1 MIKIN
6 FISELIDLDFLNDY
20 KYIEKDQFL
29 LFVKLHIDKILE
41 QIDFLDVDFKEYD
54 TSNIIEKIII
64 NALKSSA
71 EIYYNILNKEQ
82 SDEELD
88 IIIHELIRRKVYANS
103 IDNIILLEEIEYLQI
118 PNVVEK
124 LKAVYYYLLE
134 LEIYNYFSIEKL
146 KWKNQRQKEYYL
158 DRMKYSSMLQ
168 SKIKQEFIQS
178 GNTDKQDMYTYS
190 KTIGFIS
197 TYPMREIINQ
207 YDDSV
212 LMDVYKIK
220 YLLTLDSK
228 LQKCSD
234 NKQLEMKN
242 KALKNDHKDFFKEVI
257 EKYKTIVEEKDIT
270 IKKLEKD
277 NESLIGEKVT
287 KQEEI
292 KKYVDYIEEY
302 NNLSWFE
309 KIKRAFKKDSIK
321 LK

>member
-1 MIKIN
+1 M
-6 FISELIDLDFLNDY
+6 SELIDLDFLNDY

-54 TSNIIEKIII
+54 TSNNIEEIII
-64 NALKSSA
+64 NALKSST
-71 EIYYNILNKEQ
+71 EIYYSILNKEQ

-88 IIIHELIRRKVYANS
+88 IIIHELIRRKVYADS

-190 KTIGFIS
+190 KTIGFI
-197 TYPMREIINQ
+197 
-207 YDDSV
+207 
-212 LMDVYKIK
+212 
-220 YLLTLDSK
+220 
-228 LQKCSD
+228 
-234 NKQLEMKN
+234 
-242 KALKNDHKDFFKEVI
+242 
-257 EKYKTIVEEKDIT
+257 
-270 IKKLEKD
+270 
-277 NESLIGEKVT
+277 
-287 KQEEI
+287 
-292 KKYVDYIEEY
+292 
-302 NNLSWFE
+302 
-309 KIKRAFKKDSIK
+309 
-321 LK
+321 

>member
-1 MIKIN
+1 MKIN
-6 FISELIDLDFLNDY
+6 FMSELIDLDFLNDY
-20 KYIEKDQFL
+20 KYIAKDQFL

-41 QIDFLDVDFKEYD
+41 QIDFLDVDFKEYS
-54 TSNIIEKIII
+54 TSNSIEEIII

-146 KWKNQRQKEYYL
+146 KWKSQRQKEYYL

>member
-1 MIKIN
+1 MKIN
-6 FISELIDLDFLNDY
+6 FMSELIDLDFLNDY
-20 KYIEKDQFL
+20 KYIAKDQFL

-41 QIDFLDVDFKEYD
+41 QIDFLDVDFKEYS
-54 TSNIIEKIII
+54 TSNSIEEIII